1 MKEAGLA
8 PARRSPD
15 LEPAGS
21 ARPLVLSRVHWVR
34 PELDLKALL
43 LRENQAFYSA
53 RECRHV
59 GSLLTPRWRK
69 GDSNCRSLSRECRLI
84 FAEEKGLQ
92 VVIRVVK
99 TDRPFSRGDQR
110 FESSSLRR
118 QVTLS
123 SHFSITRTTWA
134 APAPRQAFL
143 ASVAGA
149 SCTPWTSARYAL
161 ASRRRTR
168 RGQSS
173 GFRLRLSGVGRV
185 SSICCETLGAP
196 SPLASAPLLVSSFR
210 YPSAKRGNRARCE
223 EFSVRPPFSVNYCKP
238 PFE

>member
-1 MKEAGLA
+1 
-8 PARRSPD
+8 
-15 LEPAGS
+15 
-21 ARPLVLSRVHWVR
+21 
-34 PELDLKALL
+34 
-43 LRENQAFYSA
+43 
-53 RECRHV
+53 
-59 GSLLTPRWRK
+59 
-69 GDSNCRSLSRECRLI
+69 
-84 FAEEKGLQ
+84 
-92 VVIRVVK
+92 VIRVVK
-99 TDRPFSRGDQR
+99 TDHPFSRGDQR

-134 APAPRQAFL
+134 APAPNQAFL

-196 SPLASAPLLVSSFR
+196 SPLASAPLLVSVIPLSLCKARQSREMRGIFGPAAFLGKLLQTAFR
-210 YPSAKRGNRARCE
+210 VVEPHRNAAFGGAR
-223 EFSVRPPFSVNYCKP
+223 
-238 PFE
+238 

>member
-1 MKEAGLA
+1 MANSATEVTRQATDGM
-8 PARRSPD
+8 RRAS
-15 LEPAGS
+15 GS
-21 ARPLVLSRVHWVR
+21 QRTL
-34 PELDLKALL
+34 
-43 LRENQAFYSA
+43 
-53 RECRHV
+53 C
-59 GSLLTPRWRK
+59 WRK

-185 SSICCETLGAP
+185 SSICCETLGP
-196 SPLASAPLLVSSFR
+196 QVRSRVRRYWYRHSVIPLQSAAIARDARNFR
-210 YPSAKRGNRARCE
+210 SGRLSR
-223 EFSVRPPFSVNYCKP
+223 
-238 PFE
+238 